1 MHSTHLSTEGMNQ
14 LYKNQFNWPNISK
27 DVDVLYKNCKQ
38 SLQCHTS
45 LQQLAQGEG
54 VSIDFMP
61 HNSQDV
67 LIIKDKMSGYVANM
81 LCKKQTSKVDYV
93 ALPPLI
99 YSYRIPYK
107 DL

>member
-1 MHSTHLSTEGMNQ
+1 MSYLFATASPRQ
-14 LYKNQFNWPNISK
+14 
-27 DVDVLYKNCKQ
+27 
-38 SLQCHTS
+38 
-45 LQQLAQGEG
+45 G

-99 YSYRIPYK
+99 YSCRIPYK
-107 DL
+107 DNSDGGGSFRNSFTNKLKKAGGEAHTHKSKSTSFCSN